1 MPKGPT
7 ASILRASYMLGIM
20 LFDWHTPSH
29 LVPASSPG
37 SRDSNKPHLE
47 MGKLSLADVKGWA

>member
-1 MPKGPT
+1 
-7 ASILRASYMLGIM
+7 MLGIM
-20 LFDWHTPSH
+20 LFDLHTLSH

-47 MGKLSLADVKGWA
+47 MGKLSLADVKGWD